1 MGGVICIKVM
11 SEKSRN
17 LVKKSEKEKGKS
29 EFGEFLVWKIFGV
42 EMKPLDIRWGK
53 RKLYGLILKIKKW

>member
-1 MGGVICIKVM
+1 MCVICIKVM

-42 EMKPLDIRWGK
+42 EMKPLDINNIRCV
-53 RKLYGLILKIKKW
+53 LCNM

>member
-29 EFGEFLVWKIFGV
+29 EFGEVLVWKIFGV
-42 EMKPLDIRWGK
+42 EMKPP
-53 RKLYGLILKIKKW
+53 YV